1 MPGIIAHLEF
11 LVGSSQDV
19 LDGDK
24 RLLEEWEMYVVTS
37 CFLFQGQCSHTTED
51 FAIP

>member
-1 MPGIIAHLEF
+1 MPGIIAHLDF

-24 RLLEEWEMYVVTS
+24 RLLEEWETYVVALLQAS
-37 CFLFQGQCSHTTED
+37 VS
-51 FAIP
+51 